1 MFRSVTLAY
10 HHISLNKPIPFTC
23 NSSIWFDPIHECE
36 TEEYI
41 IFVMLRIFT
50 AYFVFG
56 CLELYPTLAKTW
68 EHSLVLENYR
78 GVVDSI
84 CRPLKPGEEF
94 LSLREMRLTKTN
106 KKIVDLLQSGTKI
119 EGARPCMDT
128 KGSRKLSQLERQS
141 MIQAVNESTW

>member
-1 MFRSVTLAY
+1 M
-10 HHISLNKPIPFTC
+10 
-23 NSSIWFDPIHECE
+23 

-41 IFVMLRIFT
+41 IFQLLRVFT

-94 LSLREMRLTKTN
+94 LSLHEMRSTRTTKNAGSSN
-106 KKIVDLLQSGTKI
+106 KM
-119 EGARPCMDT
+119 EGAQPVDT
-128 KGSRKLSQLERQS
+128 KGAKKLSHLERQT